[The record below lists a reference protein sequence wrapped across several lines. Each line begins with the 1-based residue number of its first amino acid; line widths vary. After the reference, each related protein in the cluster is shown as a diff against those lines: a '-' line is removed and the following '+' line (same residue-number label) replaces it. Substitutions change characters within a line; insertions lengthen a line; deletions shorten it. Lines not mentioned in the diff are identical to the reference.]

1 MEKYN
6 LIPSS
11 PPHWRVQDFPKMQKT
26 PVQKVWARYEVSM
39 TQKNHQPGFS
49 LSPRTSPLLQSW
61 PVRAKK
67 RRFWCTT
74 LKIEIL
80 QKWSKFCQKSS
91 FLGLLGRKD
100 IKEGGGVGGQGG
112 CPMGWGQGGQIGQN
126 WGPDGGGCKKW
137 QKFKMLIFLVKIC
150 CNLMILAKK
159 PNVNRNH
166 GSKMPDNSPCGFY
179 WFQGIYHSTLKADI
193 S

>member
-1 MEKYN
+1 
-6 LIPSS
+6 
-11 PPHWRVQDFPKMQKT
+11 
-26 PVQKVWARYEVSM
+26 M

-49 LSPRTSPLLQSW
+49 LSPRTTPLLLSW
-61 PVRAKK
+61 PVRAQKGC
-67 RRFWCTT
+67 FWCTT

-150 CNLMILAKK
+150 FNLMIWAKK

-166 GSKMPDNSPCGFY
+166 GSKMPNNSPCGFY